1 MCFCNWQEKQYEP
14 GIKKPDVTCTCGQN
28 DIISYCYYIK
38 HYIVKQFL
46 IFVKKEWLHIW
57 RDKRTLFILIWMPIV
72 QIILYGFA
80 LTNEVKNS
88 NIAIFDQS
96 RDVSSLAISDEIAAS
111 RYFNLVK
118 NVYSYKDIG
127 ATFRRGTIRMAIV
140 FPANFRY
147 DLLHSNKA
155 QIQLIADASD
165 PNTANTLTNYAT
177 AIIINYQQSINQN
190 EQLPYTINTQVRMLY
205 NPELKGAYS
214 FVPGVMALVL
224 MLVCCMMTSIA
235 IVKEKEMGTME
246 VLLVSPLK
254 PFRIIIAKTVPYL
267 FVSLLNIVCIL
278 LLSVYV
284 LGVPIVGSI
293 WLLMAE
299 STLFTIT
306 SLSVGILISIFAQT
320 QQTAMFTAMMSLFLP
335 TLLFSGFLFPIENM
349 PIPLQVIS
357 NVVPSKWYYIIIK
370 DIMIKGL
377 GFGAVWQETAILLA
391 MTAFLLGL
399 SIYKFKIRLA

>member
-1 MCFCNWQEKQYEP
+1 M
-14 GIKKPDVTCTCGQN
+14 
-28 DIISYCYYIK
+28 
-38 HYIVKQFL
+38 KQFS

-57 RDKRTLFILIWMPIV
+57 RDRRTLFILIWMPIV

-96 RDVSSLAISDEIAAS
+96 KDEASTKISNQIAAS

-118 NVYSYKDIG
+118 NVYSYQDIG
-127 ATFRRGTIRMAIV
+127 ATFRQGKIRMAIV

-147 DLLHSNKA
+147 DLLHSNHA

-165 PNTANTLTNYAT
+165 PNTANTLTNYAG
-177 AIIINYQQSINQN
+177 AIINDYLQSVNQN
-190 EQLPYTINTQVRMLY
+190 AALPYTINTQVRMLY
-205 NPELKGAYS
+205 NPELKGAYG

-224 MLVCCMMTSIA
+224 MLVCTMMTSIA

-246 VLLVSPLK
+246 VILVSPLK
-254 PFRIIIAKTVPYL
+254 PFRIVIAKAVPYL
-267 FVSLLNIVCIL
+267 FVSLLNISSIL

-284 LGVPIVGSI
+284 LDVPIVGSI
-293 WLLMAE
+293 WLLMGE

-306 SLSVGILISIFAQT
+306 SLSIGILISNFAKT

-349 PIPLQVIS
+349 PLPLQVIS
-357 NVVPSKWYYIIIK
+357 NIVPSKWYYIIVK
-370 DIMIKGL
+370 NIMIKGL
-377 GFGAVWQETAILLA
+377 GFESVWRETMILVG
-391 MTAFLLGL
+391 MTSALLGI